1 MNIIPIPTLLV
12 LQLFPFLLTLVAL
25 YFIIFKPML
34 KYLEERDENI
44 KGAQLKAKELEQQ
57 SKEKLDE
64 LNNRLKTIRGELND
78 KRMSVRSELMKSY
91 NNTIYQARQ
100 EADKEIKEQ
109 VALLAK
115 EQDAAREELKSK
127 AQAIA
132 ELVAS
137 QTLGRSIAS

>member
-115 EQDAAREELKSK
+115 EQDAE
-127 AQAIA
+127 
-132 ELVAS
+132 VAS
-137 QTLGRSIAS
+137 LLFLFTSIEAVWGQRV